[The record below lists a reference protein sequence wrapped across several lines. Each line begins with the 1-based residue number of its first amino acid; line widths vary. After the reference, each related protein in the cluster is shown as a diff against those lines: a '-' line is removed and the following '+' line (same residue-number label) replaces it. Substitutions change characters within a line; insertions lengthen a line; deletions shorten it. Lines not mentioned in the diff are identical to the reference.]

1 MGMHYA
7 LQTVIQLKN
16 RTEMNRSLLKF
27 TLVLT
32 TALSAF
38 PVIAGENKTAV
49 PMQAKQTG
57 TYYVQVDLAGTSKSE
72 LMLDTGSEYLVINE
86 NTLRLLKDEA
96 QVKYVKDVTG
106 VMADGSEIR
115 VPVYHLA
122 HLSIG
127 DRCVIE
133 DVEVAVFRGNSRQI
147 LGLSAL
153 RKVAPFGVSL
163 EPASLTLSNCQD
175 TPGSREHLVS
185 EIDGHDALNE
195 HHDIASIINS
205 ALP

>member
-1 MGMHYA
+1 
-7 LQTVIQLKN
+7 
-16 RTEMNRSLLKF
+16 MNRSLLKF
-27 TLVLT
+27 TLLLT
-32 TALSAF
+32 TALSTF
-38 PVIAGENKTAV
+38 PVMAGENTTAV

-57 TYYVQVDLAGTSKSE
+57 TYYVQVNLAGTSKSE

-86 NTLRLLKDEA
+86 KTLRLLKDEA
-96 QVKYVKDVTG
+96 LVKYVKDVTG

-122 HLSIG
+122 HLRIG

-175 TPGSREHLVS
+175 TPGSREHLAS

-205 ALP
+205 ASH